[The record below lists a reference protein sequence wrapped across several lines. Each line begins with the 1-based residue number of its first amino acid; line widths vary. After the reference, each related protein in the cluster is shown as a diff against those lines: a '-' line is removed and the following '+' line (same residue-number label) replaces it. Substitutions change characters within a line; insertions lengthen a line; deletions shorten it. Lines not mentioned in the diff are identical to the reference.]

1 MTAKADAT
9 GGGQEPTETT
19 ISKTIS
25 GTAKPNATGDG
36 KEPTAKEKAEIK
48 WITGLMYCYTIPM
61 TSNRVQGRLCVRE
74 LPMGPN
80 IKSRSTKISKKKRV
94 IAKAGAT
101 DGGQEPTATAI
112 SRPKRV
118 DSSHGQNRIY
128 ARDLPMESKIRSRNT
143 AIAKRKWVTAKVS
156 AAGGGKEPTET
167 RISTTKW
174 VE

>member
-61 TSNRVQGRLCVRE
+61 T
-74 LPMGPN
+74 
-80 IKSRSTKISKKKRV
+80 
-94 IAKAGAT
+94 
-101 DGGQEPTATAI
+101 
-112 SRPKRV
+112 
-118 DSSHGQNRIY
+118 
-128 ARDLPMESKIRSRNT
+128 
-143 AIAKRKWVTAKVS
+143 
-156 AAGGGKEPTET
+156 
-167 RISTTKW
+167 
-174 VE
+174 